1 MAEGPGWDSPVLGIG
16 SAQAGS
22 AVRPRDQ
29 RRSAGRARC
38 RHSVFGLESAVLH
51 RGGRCPASAPRATAT
66 SCRTALG
73 RCLLRC
79 VSVRSPSAHRPSRPS
94 LSLLRGMLPGDMPTA
109 PGFRVAIRYAPACY
123 GLNAGEDWYDAFKMP
138 DERMGATNALGCPSA
153 TFRVT
158 TPRQQRSRGTPGSA
172 CVRSPPSREVGELL
186 ARTNG
191 LRIRRE
197 EAPGAGL

>member
-1 MAEGPGWDSPVLGIG
+1 MAGGPGWDSPVLGIG
-16 SAQAGS
+16 SAQGGS
-22 AVRPRDQ
+22 AVRPRGQ
-29 RRSAGRARC
+29 RRAAGRARC

-51 RGGRCPASAPRATAT
+51 WGGRCPASTQPATAT
-66 SCRTALG
+66 SCWTDSG

-79 VSVRSPSAHRPSRPS
+79 VSVRSSGAHRPSRPS
-94 LSLLRGMLPGDMPTA
+94 LAAARHASRGRADRARIPCGRTTRRPATASMRAETGTTLSRCPTN
-109 PGFRVAIRYAPACY
+109 AC
-123 GLNAGEDWYDAFKMP
+123 
-138 DERMGATNALGCPSA
+138 RATNALGRPWA

-158 TPRQQRSRGTPGSA
+158 TPRQQRSWGRSGLA
-172 CVRSPPSREVGELL
+172 CVRSPPSCEAGELL